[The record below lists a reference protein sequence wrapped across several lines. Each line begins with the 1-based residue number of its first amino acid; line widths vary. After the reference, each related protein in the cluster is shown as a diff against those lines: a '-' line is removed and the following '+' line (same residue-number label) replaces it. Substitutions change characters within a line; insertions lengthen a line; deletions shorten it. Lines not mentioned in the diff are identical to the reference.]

1 MLDSQSLIQ
10 SYASSDA
17 FFCELA
23 TPDAEFTLGNPLCDD
38 RVTIQL
44 QLTDEKIT
52 KICFSGENLSTIT
65 TAACNFFGDLALD
78 QPTQEIL
85 SRTESTIKSEGFIVS
100 PRRRRAAV
108 MPLLAAQNAL
118 LSKNQKKN
126 LKNFDDIL
134 DD

>member
-1 MLDSQSLIQ
+1 M
-10 SYASSDA
+10 
-17 FFCELA
+17 
-23 TPDAEFTLGNPLCDD
+23 
-38 RVTIQL
+38 
-44 QLTDEKIT
+44 
-52 KICFSGENLSTIT
+52 
-65 TAACNFFGDLALD
+65 
-78 QPTQEIL
+78 
-85 SRTESTIKSEGFIVS
+85 VS